1 MKDLKNFSSF
11 FVLIGGTKAYI
22 HAFNLICFFPMLQK
36 IYISNYAIIEELTL
50 QFPGGLNVI
59 TGETG
64 AGKSILMGA
73 LNLIL
78 GQRADSTIL
87 QNKDRKCIVE
97 ANFYVE
103 KNEGAENFLQV
114 NELDASHEILVR
126 REIAVNGK
134 SRAFIN
140 DTPVNLTQLKIL
152 SSFLLDLHQQF
163 DTLELGT
170 ADFQREALDAIAG
183 NQDLLRQMKFSF
195 TAYAALNSKLKKC
208 AEQQELAN
216 REMDYHKF
224 LFEELDGLHLHEN
237 ELERL
242 DEELKIL
249 SNAEEIKIVLSE
261 VHEQLSGSEEPITA
275 KLKSLQQRLHSI
287 ENLHPGLESLQ
298 QRMLSSMVEIND
310 IADELDAA
318 DSKVVVDAQRME
330 IVNDRIAEGYKLLKK
345 HNVRTTADLQ
355 LIQEELQQKL
365 SNFTSLG
372 EEIAKL
378 QIEVTDAENTCKKIA
393 ADLNQARKKAVP
405 SFTKNINALLFRVG
419 MPSAKIE
426 ILISEASLSRLGSDE
441 ILYLFDAN
449 NSGRPEPL
457 HKVASGG
464 ELSRLMLSIKSL
476 VAKKLSL
483 PTLIFDEIDT
493 GISGEAARQVGRIMQ
508 EMSSGHQLIVIS
520 HQPQVAAQA
529 DTHFYVFK
537 EMKETKLATMVKTLS
552 SKERI
557 NTIAQMIGGEKPTA
571 AAMEN
576 AAELMERR
584 TKITQS

>member
-1 MKDLKNFSSF
+1 
-11 FVLIGGTKAYI
+11 
-22 HAFNLICFFPMLQK
+22 MLQK
-36 IYISNYAIIEELTL
+36 IYISNYAIIDELTL
-50 QFPGGLNVI
+50 QFPPGLNVI

-97 ANFYVE
+97 ASFYVV
-103 KNEGAENFLQV
+103 KNEGAENFLQI

-152 SSFLLDLHQQF
+152 SSFLVDLHQQF

-183 NQDLLRQMKFSF
+183 NQELLHQMKSSF
-195 TAYAALNSKLKKC
+195 IAYAALLLQLKKC
-208 AEQQELAN
+208 IEQQELAN

-224 LFEELDGLHLHEN
+224 LFEELDGLQLKEN

-249 SNAEEIKIVLSE
+249 SNAEEIKIVLSQ

-298 QRMLSSMVEIND
+298 QRLLSSMVEIND

-318 DSKVVVDAQRME
+318 EGNVVVDAQRME

-345 HNVRTTADLQ
+345 HNVRTTSELQ
-355 LIQEELQQKL
+355 KIHEELQQKL
-365 SNFTSLG
+365 SGFTSLG

-393 ADLNQARKKAVP
+393 SSLNQARKKAVP
-405 SFTKNINALLFRVG
+405 SFTKNINDILFRVG

-426 ILISEASLSRLGSDE
+426 IQISGTPLSKFGSDE
-441 ILYLFDAN
+441 IIYLFDAN

-493 GISGEAARQVGRIMQ
+493 GISGEAARQVGQIMQ
-508 EMSSGHQLIVIS
+508 EMSGGHQLIVIS

-529 DTHFYVFK
+529 DTHFFVFK
-537 EMKETKLATMVKTLS
+537 DMQENKLRTMVKTLS

-571 AAMEN
+571 AAIEN

-584 TKITQS
+584 TKIAHR